1 MAEINRITNG
11 NVYINGENFLGRCEE
26 ATLPDV
32 KQKETE
38 HKGLGMV
45 GTIMLPSGLEAMT
58 AKLKMA
64 SFYPD
69 VVIQAGN
76 PNIGAVVQVRA
87 NLETWESEVL
97 LLQQALVALL
107 VGRFTNFPFGTIK
120 SKDNAEYELNMTV
133 TRAVL
138 TLDGV
143 PLYEVDI
150 MNNIWIVN
158 GIDLLAAYRLNI
170 GG

>member
-1 MAEINRITNG
+1 MADINRITNG
-11 NVYINGENFLGRCEE
+11 NVYLNGENWLGRCEE

-45 GTIMLPSGLEAMT
+45 GTIMLPAGLEAMT

-64 SFYPD
+64 SFYPE
-69 VVIQAGN
+69 IGAQAGN
-76 PNIGAVVQVRA
+76 PNVGASVQVRA
-87 NLETWESEVL
+87 NLETWEGETLTNQS
-97 LLQQALVALL
+97 ALVAFLT
-107 VGRFTNFPFGTIK
+107 GRFTNFPFGTIK
-120 SKDNAEYELNMTV
+120 TRDNADFELNMTV
-133 TRAVL
+133 THAKL
-138 TLDGV
+138 TVDGV
-143 PLYEVDI
+143 PLYEVDV

-158 GIDLLAAYRLNI
+158 GVDLLAAYRLNI